1 MADVMFNVSNAT
13 TIDLYPADYY
23 TLYADA
29 IIPANSTV
37 MALID
42 ISLPLDGLSAIMTAV
57 SMTVVRTQLF
67 ILTVVMYK
75 AVSSG
80 GVLGH

>member
-23 TLYADA
+23 SLYADA
-29 IIPANSTV
+29 IVPANSTV

-42 ISLPLDGLSAIMTAV
+42 ISLPLDGLSAIMTVV

-67 ILTVVMYK
+67 VVSVVMYK
-75 AVSSG
+75 AGTSAGSFWY
-80 GVLGH
+80 